1 VSAAEKIPWE
11 QLPLTAHE
19 CGELWGVTGEHF
31 LATVACLPD
40 FPERMTY
47 KPATWLAGEVV
58 EYRNAN
64 RAGRPVRRRRSGS
77 RA

>member
-1 VSAAEKIPWE
+1 MGAAEKIPWQ
-11 QLPLTAHE
+11 QLPLTAQE
-19 CGELWGVTGEHF
+19 CGDLWGITGEHF

-40 FPERMTY
+40 FPERVTY

-64 RAGRPVRRRRSGS
+64 RAGRPTRRRRSGS
-77 RA
+77 K